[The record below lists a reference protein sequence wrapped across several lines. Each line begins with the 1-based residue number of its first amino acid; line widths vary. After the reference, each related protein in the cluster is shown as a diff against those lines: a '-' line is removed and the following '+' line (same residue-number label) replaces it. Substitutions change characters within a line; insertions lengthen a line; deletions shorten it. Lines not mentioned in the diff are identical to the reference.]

1 MAAALLL
8 DGPVGTEL
16 LRRGVAMPPP
26 AWSAHA
32 LDSNAEVLGEI
43 HAEYA
48 LAGAT
53 VHTANT
59 FRTDPWS
66 LRAVPALA
74 QRWQELTRLAVS
86 IARSATAAE
95 HLVAGSLAPLEDC
108 YRPDLSPPDAT
119 CTAEHRR
126 FAAALADAG
135 ADLILCETFPAPREA
150 LIAAREALRTGLPV
164 WLSLTLGP
172 AGDLMAEQSL
182 LETAL
187 AAAELGVEA
196 VLVNC
201 SPLESIGRLV
211 PRLAGL
217 GIRTG
222 GYGNVGG
229 PAADGTWVAEGLAGP
244 DGYAA
249 AARGWVADGAQIVGG
264 CCGTSPA
271 HIRAVAE
278 ALRG

>member
-1 MAAALLL
+1 VAL
-8 DGPVGTEL
+8 
-16 LRRGVAMPPP
+16 PPP
-26 AWSAHA
+26 AWSAA
-32 LDSNAEVLGEI
+32 AIDSKVEVLHQI

-66 LRAVPALA
+66 LRGVPALA
-74 QRWQELTRLAVS
+74 QRWRELTALAVS
-86 IARSATAAE
+86 TARSAAYDE

-108 YRPDLSPPDAT
+108 YRPDLSPPDVT
-119 CTAEHRR
+119 CAAEHQR
-126 FAAALADAG
+126 FAAALADTG
-135 ADLILCETFPAPREA
+135 VDLILCETFPHPREA
-150 LIAAREALRTGLPV
+150 LIASREALRTGLPV

-172 AGDLMAEQSL
+172 AGDLMEEQTL
-182 LETAL
+182 LNTAL

-201 SPLESIGRLV
+201 SPVASIGRLV
-211 PRLAGL
+211 PRLADLGL
-217 GIRTG
+217 RTG
-222 GYGNVGG
+222 GYGNVGA
-229 PAADGTWVAEGLAGP
+229 PAAAGTWLAEGPAGP

-249 AARGWVADGAQIVGG
+249 AACGWVASGARIVGG